1 MRSIKNFISYLQ
13 NRNKL
18 FIISIVWILV
28 LFLSWDLSLRQF
40 FASGIFYSVN
50 VLGDYWAISSQATW
64 LPLIAEISRGNLF
77 PIDPFLGQADS
88 DFGFF
93 PYLSLWF
100 SGLLISVF
108 GIGGTFVIGSS
119 ILPTLS
125 YIFMVLIYR
134 CFLNWRWSISL
145 SALGIMGFIY
155 DPFREFLLGII
166 LGEGW
171 LTLGSDSLP
180 SAAGFPFPAISLLS
194 FLIVFYLSIQ
204 RRYMSKRRSI
214 ILSIAWGLQ
223 SQIHIINLIFGVPF
237 WVLFLGLKIWRSSNN
252 NWPHENTKQ
261 LFFHIA
267 IVAIFCIPM
276 IISMWLQFDSG
287 LGLDYLTG
295 PPKVTNSFDWFFILA
310 YCVFPLLLLRLAYGV
325 FRIDPY
331 ELLIKFLPVWVAMIV
346 ELVLSLSWQFFG
358 IGIPSELLQS
368 RLGLYFLHVFYF
380 APVIYCMHR
389 SIGNY
394 SIGPESLL
402 VSYKIRSFCIW
413 LFKDASLIFLPC
425 FLILLSVFFI
435 TSSEKSYEKFQD
447 VGFLNS
453 QKSELIDNLLTSEIK
468 PGEVLIGPD
477 HVSNLLLPIKG
488 RYGGLWTN
496 QIISNA
502 SSSEIIERFA
512 TYGKVMGWT
521 ETQFLK
527 FMLPSIKPFN
537 QSELLLDISGNEVVP
552 GLGYWLTYHNNSLS
566 SVQLEDFS
574 SELIRVYSSINLIE
588 KLNDYNVKR
597 MVLENE
603 LQYNFY
609 SPAKKVGKYFVF
621 NF

>member
-1 MRSIKNFISYLQ
+1 MRSIKNFISFLK
-13 NRNKL
+13 NGNKL
-18 FIISIVWILV
+18 FIISIAWIFF
-28 LFLSWDLSLRQF
+28 LFLSWDLRQF
-40 FASGIFYSVN
+40 FASGLSYSVN
-50 VLGDYWAISSQATW
+50 FIGDYWAVSSQATW

-88 DFGFF
+88 DFRFF

-100 SGLLISVF
+100 SGLLVSLF
-108 GIGGTFVIGSS
+108 GIGGAFMIGSS

-125 YIFMVLIYR
+125 YVFMVLIYR

-145 SALGIMGFIY
+145 SALGILGFLY
-155 DPFREFLLGII
+155 EPFREFLMGIL

-171 LTLGSDSLP
+171 LTLGADSLP
-180 SAAGFPFPAISLLS
+180 GATGFPFPAISLLS

-204 RRYMSKRRSI
+204 RKYMSKRRSI

-237 WVLFLGLKIWRSSNN
+237 WFLFLGLKIWRSSKN
-252 NWPHENTKQ
+252 NWSYINTKQ
-261 LFFHIA
+261 LFFHTT

-276 IISMWLQFDSG
+276 IISIWLQFNSG
-287 LGLDYLTG
+287 IGLDYLAG
-295 PPKVTNSFDWFFILA
+295 PPNVANSFDWFFILA
-310 YCVFPLLLLRLAYGV
+310 YCVIPLLLLRLAYGI
-325 FRIDPY
+325 FRVDPY
-331 ELLIKFLPVWVAMIV
+331 EVLIKFLPVWVAMFV
-346 ELVLSLSWQFFG
+346 ELSLALSWQFFG
-358 IGIPSELLQS
+358 IGLPSELLHS
-368 RLGLYFLHVFYF
+368 RLGLYFLHIFYF
-380 APVIYCMHR
+380 TPAIYCMHR

-394 SIGPESLL
+394 SIGSESLL
-402 VSYKIRSFCIW
+402 LSYKIRSFCIW
-413 LFKDASLIFLPC
+413 LFKDASLIFLPF
-425 FLILLSVFFI
+425 FLILLSVFFLV
-435 TSSEKSYEKFQD
+435 SSEKSYHKFQD
-447 VGFLNS
+447 FGFLNN
-453 QKSELIDNLLTSEIK
+453 QKSELIYSLLISGIK

-477 HVSNLLLPIKG
+477 NVSNMILPIKG

-496 QIISNA
+496 QIISNVG
-502 SSSEIIERFA
+502 SSQIIERFA
-512 TYGKVMGWT
+512 TYAKVIGWT
-521 ETQFLK
+521 EKQFLK

-552 GLGYWLTYHNNSLS
+552 GLGYWLTYHNNLLS

-574 SELIRVYSSINLIE
+574 SELIRVYSSINLNE
-588 KLNDYNVKR
+588 KLKDYDVKR

-603 LQYNFY
+603 LQYNLY